1 MRQTSNFKQSQ
12 HKPHA
17 NPTTIGF
24 FDKRLDAPSLLPYII
39 IHTKVL
45 GVNGRLGIS
54 MRYSNCTAVDVRMD
68 ESSFDQFLTLSNP
81 PRCMSEPRR
90 GGADGDADS
99 EGGLMVAEPLAKT
112 KRPPMYKVILLND
125 DYTPMD
131 FVVMVLEQIFQIPH
145 TGALNVMLEVHQKGA
160 GLAGVYTR
168 DVAETKV
175 DQVIEYARIN
185 DYPLQC
191 TLEQE

>member
-1 MRQTSNFKQSQ
+1 M
-12 HKPHA
+12 
-17 NPTTIGF
+17 TI
-24 FDKRLDAPSLLPYII
+24 KSI
-39 IHTKVL
+39 
-45 GVNGRLGIS
+45 
-54 MRYSNCTAVDVRMD
+54 TARNWHVRMGSPEQNGD
-68 ESSFDQFLTLSNP
+68 
-81 PRCMSEPRR
+81 
-90 GGADGDADS
+90 GGYGEKQGDV
-99 EGGLMVAEPLAKT
+99 MVAEPKIQT

-131 FVVMVLEQIFQIPH
+131 FVVMVLEQIFRKNH
-145 TGALNVMLEVHQKGA
+145 SDALNVMLQVHQKGA

-191 TLEQE
+191 TLEQES

>member
-1 MRQTSNFKQSQ
+1 M
-12 HKPHA
+12 
-17 NPTTIGF
+17 
-24 FDKRLDAPSLLPYII
+24 
-39 IHTKVL
+39 
-45 GVNGRLGIS
+45 
-54 MRYSNCTAVDVRMD
+54 DVRMV
-68 ESSFDQFLTLSNP
+68 ESRFDQFLTSSNL
-81 PRCMSEPRR
+81 PRCAGASLGSLRCDAAPNRGEPGR
-90 GGADGDADS
+90 GGADGGTES
-99 EGGLMVAEPLAKT
+99 EGGLLVAEPKVQT

-131 FVVMVLEQIFQIPH
+131 FVVMVLEQIFRIPH
-145 TGALNVMLEVHQKGA
+145 HDALNVMLEVHQKGA

-191 TLEQE
+191 TLEPE

>member
-1 MRQTSNFKQSQ
+1 
-12 HKPHA
+12 
-17 NPTTIGF
+17 
-24 FDKRLDAPSLLPYII
+24 
-39 IHTKVL
+39 
-45 GVNGRLGIS
+45 
-54 MRYSNCTAVDVRMD
+54 MRYSNCTAVVVRMG
-68 ESSFDQFLTLSNP
+68 ESRFDQFLPPSTP
-81 PRCMSEPRR
+81 PRCMGANEH
-90 GGADGDADS
+90 GGANGDANS
-99 EGGLMVAEPLAKT
+99 EGGLLVAEPLVKT

-131 FVVMVLEQIFQIPH
+131 FVVMVLEQIFRIPH
-145 TGALNVMLEVHQKGA
+145 AQALNVMLEVHQKGA
-160 GLAGVYTR
+160 GLAGIYTR

>member
-1 MRQTSNFKQSQ
+1 MRNWS
-12 HKPHA
+12 
-17 NPTTIGF
+17 
-24 FDKRLDAPSLLPYII
+24 
-39 IHTKVL
+39 
-45 GVNGRLGIS
+45 GR
-54 MRYSNCTAVDVRMD
+54 AVDGPMTEV
-68 ESSFDQFLTLSNP
+68 FLDQFLP
-81 PRCMSEPRR
+81 PEATPRSMGASER
-90 GGADGDADS
+90 GGSQGGSQAD
-99 EGGLMVAEPLAKT
+99 GGLMLAEPVTKT

-131 FVVMVLEQIFQIPH
+131 FVVMVLEQIFRRTHPEAMNI
-145 TGALNVMLEVHQKGA
+145 MLEVHQKGA

-191 TLEQE
+191 AIESE

>member
-1 MRQTSNFKQSQ
+1 
-12 HKPHA
+12 
-17 NPTTIGF
+17 
-24 FDKRLDAPSLLPYII
+24 
-39 IHTKVL
+39 
-45 GVNGRLGIS
+45 
-54 MRYSNCTAVDVRMD
+54 MRYWNCTAVDVRMD
-68 ESSFDQFLTLSNP
+68 QGSFDQFLTPSNF
-81 PRCMSEPRR
+81 PRCMGAKER
-90 GGADGDADS
+90 GGADGGTES
-99 EGGLMVAEPLAKT
+99 EGGLLVAEPKVQT

-131 FVVMVLEQIFQIPH
+131 FVVMVLEQIFRIPH
-145 TGALNVMLEVHQKGA
+145 HDALNVMLEVHQKGA

>member
-1 MRQTSNFKQSQ
+1 M
-12 HKPHA
+12 
-17 NPTTIGF
+17 TI
-24 FDKRLDAPSLLPYII
+24 KSII
-39 IHTKVL
+39 ARNWH
-45 GVNGRLGIS
+45 
-54 MRYSNCTAVDVRMD
+54 VRMGSPEQNGD
-68 ESSFDQFLTLSNP
+68 
-81 PRCMSEPRR
+81 
-90 GGADGDADS
+90 GGYGEKQGDV
-99 EGGLMVAEPLAKT
+99 MVAEPKIQT

-131 FVVMVLEQIFQIPH
+131 FVVMVLEQIFRKNH
-145 TGALNVMLEVHQKGA
+145 SDALNVMLQVHQKGA

-191 TLEQE
+191 TLEQES

>member
-1 MRQTSNFKQSQ
+1 
-12 HKPHA
+12 
-17 NPTTIGF
+17 
-24 FDKRLDAPSLLPYII
+24 
-39 IHTKVL
+39 
-45 GVNGRLGIS
+45 
-54 MRYSNCTAVDVRMD
+54 MRYSNCTAVVVRMG
-68 ESSFDQFLTLSNP
+68 ESHFDQFLPPSTP
-81 PRCMSEPRR
+81 PRCAGASLGSLRCDGAPKMGANER
-90 GGADGDADS
+90 GGANGDANS
-99 EGGLMVAEPLAKT
+99 EGGLLVAEPLVKT

-131 FVVMVLEQIFQIPH
+131 FVVMVLEQIFRIPH
-145 TGALNVMLEVHQKGA
+145 AQALNVMLQVHQKGA
-160 GLAGVYTR
+160 GLAGIYTR